1 MSTIKTEED
10 GWDCNTDVLEL
21 ASLLDDLDALRYEI
35 NNCVRK
41 SSVEEIA
48 SEFAIIGHDLVR
60 TANALDTNVQYET
73 IQSED

>member
-35 NNCVRK
+35 NNCVRQ
-41 SSVEEIA
+41 SSLEEIVNQ
-48 SEFAIIGHDLVR
+48 FAEIANELVR
-60 TANALDTNVQYET
+60 TTDSIDTNVEYET
-73 IQSED
+73 FESED

>member
-1 MSTIKTEED
+1 MTTIKTEED
-10 GWDCNTDVLEL
+10 GWACNRDVRDL

>member
-35 NNCVRK
+35 NNCVRQ

-48 SEFAIIGHDLVR
+48 YEFAEIGRDLVR
-60 TANALDTNVQYET
+60 ISDALDTNVQYET